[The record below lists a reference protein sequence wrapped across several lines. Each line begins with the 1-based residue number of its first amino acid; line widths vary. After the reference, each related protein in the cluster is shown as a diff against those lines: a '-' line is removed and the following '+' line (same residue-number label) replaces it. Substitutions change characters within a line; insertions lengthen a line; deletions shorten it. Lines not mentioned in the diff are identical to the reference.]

1 MVKFILKMVLSA
13 AILLTLAACNLMDR
27 INLSAVSAVDS
38 GSVLFYDDFSS
49 PEEGD
54 WSTLDENGARIAFEQ
69 DGLRFQVDAVNYD
82 YWSLSGMRLADATV
96 AVQATM
102 LAGPEDNDFG
112 LICRFQDANNYYA
125 LLISSDGYGGIVK
138 VKDGLYTILNNPE
151 GLEYGPMIHTGKETN
166 LLRAD
171 CIDDRLTLYVN
182 HEQFLEVRDADF
194 TFGEVGLIAGSFS
207 QPGVDILFDDFF
219 VIKP

>member
-1 MVKFILKMVLSA
+1 MHKVITKILISA
-13 AILLTLAACNLMDR
+13 AILMSLTACNLMDR

-49 PEEGD
+49 VEGG
-54 WSTLDENGARIAFEQ
+54 WSTLDSDGARIAYEQ
-69 DGLRFQVDAVNYD
+69 GGLRFQINSVNYD
-82 YWSLSGMRLADATV
+82 YWSMPDLHLVDSTV
-96 AVQATM
+96 AVEATT

-112 LICRFQDANNYYA
+112 VICRFQDASNYYA
-125 LLISSDGYGGIVK
+125 LLISSDGYGGVVK
-138 VKDGLYTILNNPE
+138 VKDGLYTILNNPD
-151 GLEYGPMIHTGKETN
+151 GMEYGSMIRTGADTN

-171 CIDDRLTLYVN
+171 CIADRLTLYVN
-182 HEQFLEVRDADF
+182 HELFLDVRDSDF

-207 QPGVDILFDDFF
+207 QAGVDILFDDFF